1 MGKHWAV
8 IIGINQYQAL
18 QPLMHAQ
25 FDAIELRD
33 FLTQEVGL
41 PPEQCT
47 LLTDVSP
54 IFYESATY
62 PAKESLEQKLQGICQ
77 NQLGP
82 EDTLWV
88 FFSGYG
94 VSWEGQDFILLID
107 AEPARIPETAI
118 SLEAILKQLKAAPT
132 ENVVVVLD
140 MNRSQSAI
148 PNQRLGVQTL
158 ELAKSLGIP
167 LLLSCQPDQFSQE
180 ALAIR
185 HGLFTAALLEG
196 MRYHGRLVLSQ
207 LVSYVEERVPELCQ
221 LYARPVQNPI
231 AAIPS
236 DKGFLLLLPPEAVTR
251 LPLTESAALS
261 LGQTS
266 SSSEGLPLGAP
277 SGVASPNFPAA
288 ASTVVQGERRVSQ
301 PGTSRSEP
309 VLGDLSS
316 PTSSHPTSS
325 QLTTGPTP
333 NAPTSDLET
342 EEPTSAWQKWG
353 LVTAGL
359 LLLGVLVRNQAVF
372 LGQAPPAS
380 APAPTA
386 PNSANPPSAPPEAAP
401 TNSDPKPLFPSA
413 TTDEGAGASAFERG
427 RVAVTEQKYGEALT
441 WLAQVP
447 LDQRNDEYASLL
459 QQAEAGY
466 QRANLN
472 NQDVLNAARSIMQPI
487 SASVFSDAI
496 KRARQVPVGD
506 PYYEQA
512 QQDINRWSLV
522 ILDLADGR
530 AAAGAFDE
538 AIAAVKLMPDDRP
551 ELYQVAQERIARWQQ
566 QKVNRDVLK
575 QAQARLVPDQVN
587 TFEASI
593 KLVRDIPQGYP
604 EYPIAQE
611 RIEQWSQDILVIAR
625 ARAAE
630 GRLEDAIAAAQ
641 SVPEGTS
648 AYEQA
653 QKEIQAW
660 QSQI

>member
-18 QPLMHAQ
+18 QPLMYAQ

-54 IFYESATY
+54 IFYESAAY
-62 PAKESLEQKLQGICQ
+62 PARESLEQKLRDICQ
-77 NQLGP
+77 NQLAPG
-82 EDTLWV
+82 DTLWV

-107 AEPARIPETAI
+107 AEPSRISETAI
-118 SLEAILKQLKAAPT
+118 SLESILKQLKAAPT
-132 ENVVVVLD
+132 ENMVVVLD
-140 MNRSQSAI
+140 MNRSQSAL
-148 PNQRLGVQTL
+148 PNQQLGVQTL

-180 ALAIR
+180 ALPIR
-185 HGLFTAALLEG
+185 HGFFTAALLEG

-236 DKGFLLLLPPEAVTR
+236 EKRFLMLLPPESVTR
-251 LPLTESAALS
+251 LPLTEAATLTLTQATNNAGNAS
-261 LGQTS
+261 LGASTGPATSTLPSTSVSTAYPTRSETTTGQTS
-266 SSSEGLPLGAP
+266 
-277 SGVASPNFPAA
+277 
-288 ASTVVQGERRVSQ
+288 
-301 PGTSRSEP
+301 P
-309 VLGDLSS
+309 VDPRLVPTALETPPQKET
-316 PTSSHPTSS
+316 PTS
-325 QLTTGPTP
+325 LD
-333 NAPTSDLET
+333 AD
-342 EEPTSAWQKWG
+342 EPIPAWQKWG
-353 LVTAGL
+353 LVAAGL
-359 LLLGVLVRNQAVF
+359 LLLGVLVRNQDVF
-372 LGQAPPAS
+372 LGQSPAPH
-380 APAPTA
+380 APATTA
-386 PNSANPPSAPPEAAP
+386 PNSPNTSPDPEATPA
-401 TNSDPKPLFPSA
+401 NSDAKPLFPNTA
-413 TTDEGAGASAFERG
+413 TETSGADISAFERG
-427 RVAVTEQKYGEALT
+427 RLAVGEQRYGEALT

-447 LDQRNDEYASLL
+447 LDQRNEEYANLL

-466 QRANLN
+466 QRSDLT
-472 NQDVLNAARSIMQPI
+472 NQDVLNSARTLMQPV

-530 AAAGAFDE
+530 AATGAFDD
-538 AIAAVKLMPDDRP
+538 AIAAVKLVPDDRP
-551 ELYQVAQERIARWQQ
+551 ELYQVAQDRIARWQQ

-611 RIEQWSQDILVIAR
+611 RIQQWSDDILVIAR

-641 SVPEGTS
+641 SVPEGTA

-653 QKEIQAW
+653 QQEIQAW

>member
-18 QPLMHAQ
+18 QPLMYAQ

-54 IFYESATY
+54 IFHESAAY
-62 PAKESLEQKLQGICQ
+62 PARESLEQKLRDICQ
-77 NQLGP
+77 NQLSP

-94 VSWEGQDFILLID
+94 VCWEGQDFILLID
-107 AEPARIPETAI
+107 ADPAQISETAI
-118 SLEAILKQLKAAPT
+118 SLEAILKQLKTAPT

-140 MNRSQSAI
+140 MNRSQSAL
-148 PNQRLGVQTL
+148 PNQQLGRQTL

-196 MRYHGRLVLSQ
+196 MRYHGCFVLSQ
-207 LVSYVEERVPELCQ
+207 LVLYLESRVPELCQ
-221 LYARPVQNPI
+221 LYARPVQNPV

-236 DKGFLLLLPPEAVTR
+236 EKRFLMLLPPESVTR
-251 LPLTESAALS
+251 LPLTEAAELTFNKTSGNLEDFS
-261 LGQTS
+261 LGVSTETATS
-266 SSSEGLPLGAP
+266 TLLSPPASTNFQNRPEIRNSETSRPGTLVGAASPTIHSRITPGSSQNSSETNLD
-277 SGVASPNFPAA
+277 V
-288 ASTVVQGERRVSQ
+288 
-301 PGTSRSEP
+301 
-309 VLGDLSS
+309 
-316 PTSSHPTSS
+316 
-325 QLTTGPTP
+325 
-333 NAPTSDLET
+333 
-342 EEPTSAWQKWG
+342 EEPIPAWQKWG
-353 LVTAGL
+353 LVAAGL
-359 LLLGVLVRNQAVF
+359 LLVGVLVRNQAVF
-372 LGQAPPAS
+372 LGQSPAPQAS
-380 APAPTA
+380 APTA
-386 PNSANPPSAPPEAAP
+386 PSPSASPTPASETAPANSEAK
-401 TNSDPKPLFPSA
+401 SLFP
-413 TTDEGAGASAFERG
+413 TTSNTAANAGGPSGLERG
-427 RVAVTEQKYGEALT
+427 RVAVAEQKYGEALT

-447 LDQRNDEYASLL
+447 LDQRNEEYASLM

-466 QRANLN
+466 QRSNLN
-472 NQDVLNAARSIMQPI
+472 NQDVLNSARTLMQPV
-487 SASVFSDAI
+487 SASVFSEAI
-496 KRARQVPVGD
+496 RRARQVPVGD

-530 AAAGAFDE
+530 AATGAFDE
-538 AIAAVKLMPDDRP
+538 AVAAVKLIPDDRP
-551 ELYQVAQERIARWQQ
+551 EIYQVAQQRIARWQQ

-587 TFEASI
+587 TFESSI

-611 RIEQWSQDILVIAR
+611 RIDQWSQDILVIAR

-641 SVPEGTS
+641 RVPEGTS
-648 AYEQA
+648 AYDQA